1 MRKADQHQ
9 NKALWGEESRSKQH
23 RIDDE
28 WWVRLETGPQV
39 THKQMQMQSVSE
51 RVGETGGRRC
61 CTLRPTDWDRIG
73 IFPREATYIRGAYFL
88 SLFLFFSHF
97 IGVKATGP
105 AATRVC

>member
-28 WWVRLETGPQV
+28 WRVRLEAGPQV
-39 THKQMQMQSVSE
+39 THMQMQSVSE
-51 RVGETGGRRC
+51 WAKLEAAGAARCGQQTGTVSGFFHGRP
-61 CTLRPTDWDRIG
+61 PTYVVHV
-73 IFPREATYIRGAYFL
+73 FSL